1 MPADEEVSFYLKYI
15 SDKNVRT
22 VKELA
27 EYCEKNGMASDID
40 LFAKKFKYSNSQELL
55 ILLESLSVLLG
66 QTIIDDK
73 NILLNEDGRL
83 WLALGGSKNW
93 YQLNKNLSVN
103 W

>member
-1 MPADEEVSFYLKYI
+1 
-15 SDKNVRT
+15 
-22 VKELA
+22 
-27 EYCEKNGMASDID
+27 MASDID